1 MQFEGSSAC
10 LESPLAVSLDF
21 RPLAERYIADL
32 FTDLTFQ
39 NGAFFFRAKW
49 MASTEINCK
58 LSLVNILAQFLS
70 NHNCPVKHMRA
81 PGTRHFCCYY
91 PLARLIAVITR
102 KLFIENMADIGGMIA
117 ATGIESPNKRAKMD
131 MGLTATNFDESK
143 FARYYRTDA
152 ASSPTNSHSA
162 PVVSDTSA
170 YYSYPYTYAN
180 SFSSFSYPCGQADAT
195 ALYTYPAS
203 YGVPY
208 STLNGLSTD
217 YSPSSGTSMRILL
230 AFTLISLNALL
241 EKS

>member
-1 MQFEGSSAC
+1 MTFSKQIIQFEGSSAC
-10 LESPLAVSLDF
+10 LESPLAVSVNF
-21 RPLAERYIADL
+21 RPFAERYIADL
-32 FTDLTFQ
+32 FTNFTFQ
-39 NGAFFFRAKW
+39 NGAFFLRAKW
-49 MASTEINCK
+49 LARAEINGEF
-58 LSLVNILAQFLS
+58 SLVNILAQFLS
-70 NHNCPVKHMRA
+70 NHKCHTMLMRA

-91 PLARLIAVITR
+91 PLARLIAVIRR
-102 KLFIENMADIGGMIA
+102 KLSIENMADIGGMIA

-131 MGLTATNFDESK
+131 MALTATNFDESK

-152 ASSPTNSHSA
+152 ASSPTSSHSA

-180 SFSSFSYPCGQADAT
+180 SFSSFSYPCGQADTT

-217 YSPSSGTSMRILL
+217 YSPSSGTSMRILFSFY
-230 AFTLISLNALL
+230 ADIA
-241 EKS
+241 